1 MDNIILLPNEADLSH
16 EDLLVIRSALQI
28 HSQQTQEALFKIN
41 HLIKSNE
48 EEQEKKNSY
57 GIHGTQN

>member
-28 HSQQTQEALFKIN
+28 HNQQTQEVLFKIN

-48 EEQEKKNSY
+48 KEE
-57 GIHGTQN
+57 